1 MRVEVRYF
9 ASLVD
14 RTGVETERVELDP
27 GAGVAEL
34 WALLVARHPALG
46 AIGYR
51 PLVACDLEYARWDRT
66 LDDVRE
72 VAFLPPVSGG

>member
-1 MRVEVRYF
+1 MTVEVRYF

-14 RTGVETERVELDP
+14 RVGVAAERVEIAP

-34 WALLVARHPALG
+34 WDLLVARHPALD

-51 PLVACDLEYARWDRT
+51 PLVACDLEYSSWDRA
-66 LDDVRE
+66 LDGVRE
-72 VAFLPPVSGG
+72 FAFLPPVSGG